1 MAFKFEIRDTHFLVI
16 TDTTIVDPVETMVLD
31 MPKADAY
38 YDHRLLKVRTD
49 LQKSEHVYIYDK
61 NDTSTDGAKMFNEP
75 LAECQDD
82 TGTPFTKASFI
93 TWMRTNTGFKQAP
106 GSGALPWLYSAT
118 NYTELS
124 TIIAPAANEGEL
136 AIVYNSQGTWLINRK
151 LKGVYIYQSGVWEY
165 ANQELQNRLAA
176 KIDSVSGDGV
186 DNTDPLNPVL
196 TFPTPAEI
204 GAKPNFSENTAFNK
218 NFGNSANEVLEGN
231 TRIITPAE
239 IITVSNQSGT
249 NTGDETTLT
258 IQNKRPLKTVNGNS
272 LEGVGDIPI
281 NVVPYIKDTLIVTS
295 ISNNFSSNT
304 PTNIPDMTYTVS
316 GLSGIRDFIFY
327 AAVLTNND
335 QNEELDFFIA
345 KNGSTDLDQVIIE
358 IERKN
363 QDQSIQGTFSLD
375 GLVNGDVITFQFDTR
390 SDNVDIKTRRILIQ
404 SWE

>member
-1 MAFKFEIRDTHFLVI
+1 MAYKFEIKDTHFLIV
-16 TDTTIVDPVETMVLD
+16 TDTTQPDPIEAVVLD

-38 YDHRLLKVRTD
+38 YDHRFLKVRTD

-61 NDTSTDGAKMFNEP
+61 NETSTDGAKMFSEP
-75 LAECQDD
+75 LNQCVDD
-82 TGTPFTKASFI
+82 LGVQFTKSSFI
-93 TWMRTNTGFKQAP
+93 EWIHTNTGFKLAP
-106 GSGALPWLYSAT
+106 GRGALPWLYSAT

-124 TIIAPAANEGEL
+124 TIIAPAANEGDL

-165 ANQELQNRLAA
+165 ANQELQDRLAA
-176 KIDSVSGDGV
+176 KLDSVSGDGV

-258 IQNKRPLKTVNGNS
+258 IQNKRPLKTVGGNT

-295 ISNNFSSNT
+295 ISNNFISTT

-316 GLSGIRDFIFY
+316 GLSGSRDFIFY

-345 KNGSTDLDQVIIE
+345 KNGTTDLDQLIIE

-363 QDQSIQGTFSLD
+363 QDQTIQGTFSLD

-390 SDNVDIKTRRILIQ
+390 NDNVDIKTRRILIQ

>member
-1 MAFKFEIRDTHFLVI
+1 MAYKFQIRDTHFLIV
-16 TDTTIVDPVETMVLD
+16 TDTTIGDPVESIVLD
-31 MPKADAY
+31 IPKADAY
-38 YDHRLLKVRTD
+38 FDHRMLKVRTD
-49 LQKSEHVYIYDK
+49 LSKSEHAYIYDK
-61 NDTSTDGAKMFNEP
+61 NGTSTDGSKMFNEP
-75 LAECQDD
+75 LIECQDD

-93 TWMRTNTGFKQAP
+93 TWMRTNTGFKQAA
-106 GSGALPWLYSAT
+106 GSAALPWLYSAT

-165 ANQELQNRLAA
+165 ANQELQDRLAA

-186 DNTDPLNPVL
+186 DNTDTLNPVL

-218 NFGNSANEVLEGN
+218 NFGNSANEVLEGD
-231 TRIITPAE
+231 TRTINPAE

-281 NVVPYIKDTLIVTS
+281 NVVPYIKDTLILTS

-304 PTNIPDMTYTVS
+304 PTNIPGMTYTVS
-316 GLSGIRDFIFY
+316 GLSGSRNFIFY
-327 AAVLTNND
+327 AVVLTNND
-335 QNEELDFFIA
+335 QNEELEFYIA
-345 KNGSTDLDQVIIE
+345 KNGSTDLNQLIIE
-358 IERKN
+358 TERKN
-363 QDQSIQGTFSLD
+363 QDQTIQGTFILD

-390 SDNVDIKTRRILIQ
+390 NDNVDIKTRRILIQ